1 MINARA
7 QDVSPAP
14 KNVFTSHEDRNSL
27 SYVVRG
33 AERITNGARIL
44 DLVDFAWKAGRN
56 VSLFPGR
63 EGGTE
68 PVSKR

>member
-14 KNVFTSHEDRNSL
+14 KNASTSHEDRNSL
-27 SYVVRG
+27 SYVARG
-33 AERITNGARIL
+33 AERITNGARIP
-44 DLVDFAWKAGRN
+44 DLVNFAWKAGRN

-63 EGGTE
+63 EGATE

>member
-14 KNVFTSHEDRNSL
+14 KNVSMSHEGRNSL
-27 SYVVRG
+27 SYVVRD
-33 AERITNGARIL
+33 AERITNGVRIP
-44 DLVDFAWKAGRN
+44 DLVNFAWKAGRN

-68 PVSKR
+68 LVSKR